1 MAPVVPATEENIERA
16 AELLRA
22 GELVSFPTE
31 TVYGLGANASAAE
44 AVRRVFAAKGRPA
57 DHPLIVHIENAAAL
71 SSWAEDVPDEA
82 IALAERFWPGPLT
95 MVLKRG
101 EGVPLEVTGGQETV
115 AVRVPGHPVAQQLLR
130 FFGGGVAAPSANRF
144 GRISPTSAQH
154 AASELGDR
162 VAMILDGGPSDVGL
176 ESTIVDL
183 SGDPP
188 RILRPGM
195 LSRSEL
201 EAVLGREIG
210 GQPLGAAPR
219 VPGALER
226 HYSPD
231 SPVTVA
237 GPGSIEAMSSGHEV
251 SVIATRPAPPGFG
264 GRWLR
269 LPPDPRGYAHG
280 LYAALRELD
289 GLGFPIVVEEPPDGE
304 AWEAVRDRLRRA
316 SSGKGQRAAAEEEAR

>member
-1 MAPVVPATEENIERA
+1 MAPIVPPTEENIELA

-31 TVYGLGANASAAE
+31 TVYGLGANAAAAE

-71 SSWAEDVPDEA
+71 FDWAEEVPDEA

-101 EGVPLEVTGGQETV
+101 EGVPHEVTGGQETV
-115 AVRVPGHPVAQQLLR
+115 AIRVPGHPVAQQLLQ

-144 GRISPTSAQH
+144 GRISPTTAQH

-183 SGDPP
+183 SGDSP

-195 LSRSEL
+195 VSRSEL
-201 EAVLGREIG
+201 EAVLRRDFSKK
-210 GQPLGAAPR
+210 PMVAAPR

-231 SPVTVA
+231 NPVRVA
-237 GPGSIEAMSSGHEV
+237 NPGSIEARTSGTEI
-251 SVIATRPAPPGFG
+251 SVIATRAAPPGFV

-269 LPPDPRGYAHG
+269 LPPDPRGYAQR

-289 GLGFPIVVEEPPDGE
+289 ELGLPIVVEEPPAGE

-316 SSGKGQRAAAEEEAR
+316 SAGSGQGAAAEEEAR